1 MSFRAVAWAF
11 DRIKGLGQGEKLVL
25 LALAEF
31 ANDEDETWRSRE
43 EIAKRAECSL
53 RSVASHL
60 KTLDECGL
68 ISRVPR
74 YSWCGDQSGACADKS
89 AHKHRSGTTYR
100 LHLEVEGNF
109 AESAESTDANL
120 AHVDFSAECSGC
132 GHTCKSCTCGDD
144 RGSTDANSGSPQMQQ
159 VAPICTY
166 NPQINHQ
173 TKPNQTEPTHEEA
186 PVGCEG
192 EFFGS
197 VGSGVDVE
205 VIDSPLVE
213 ADAECL
219 PPPLRVLDS
228 GGADWAFLAT
238 VLPESWL
245 DWLSG
250 AGVRQLQ
257 TLAENACAGSGWTPS
272 GLREVLASNPLPP
285 LSDVRNPTG
294 FLIARVRDVLAV
306 GKPPSASA
314 RRAEAKREKRV
325 FLEDVASQRLALD
338 WEVFKRINAI
348 AQRGYDDDPDLFD
361 RVRDMAQA
369 WYDEQEKRA

>member
-43 EIAKRAECSL
+43 EIAQRAECSL

-109 AESAESTDANL
+109 AGSAESTDANL
-120 AHVDFSAECSGC
+120 AHVDFSAESSGC

-144 RGSTDANSGSPQMQQ
+144 RGSTDANPGSPQMQQ

-166 NPQINHQ
+166 NPHLNHQ
-173 TKPNQTEPTHEEA
+173 TEPNKTEPVREREEA
-186 PVGCEG
+186 PVAHEVESC
-192 EFFGS
+192 GS
-197 VGSGVDVE
+197 VGSGVDDE
-205 VIDSPLVE
+205 FDSPLVV
-213 ADAECL
+213 ADAGLIAECL
-219 PPPLRVLDS
+219 PSPLRVLD
-228 GGADWAFLAT
+228 A
-238 VLPESWL
+238 
-245 DWLSG
+245 SG
-250 AGVRQLQ
+250 AVAVTQVLRECVGAGWQPAQIRQVMDQALPANVGRLSRLVCYRLRANVLKGEPPARSGDEDPRVRRERERKAAVLRQERIDALAQ
-257 TLAENACAGSGWTPS
+257 VESTPVDSVWDQAWGQVVAENPGASRVEQ
-272 GLREVLASNPLPP
+272 LRLTEALYAVL
-285 LSDVRNPTG
+285 RG
-294 FLIARVRDVLAV
+294 
-306 GKPPSASA
+306 GESA
-314 RRAEAKREKRV
+314 
-325 FLEDVASQRLALD
+325 
-338 WEVFKRINAI
+338 
-348 AQRGYDDDPDLFD
+348 
-361 RVRDMAQA
+361 
-369 WYDEQEKRA
+369 

>member
-109 AESAESTDANL
+109 AESVESTDANL

-197 VGSGVDVE
+197 VGSGVEVE
-205 VIDSPLVE
+205 IDSPLRV
-213 ADAECL
+213 ADAELIAECL
-219 PPPLRVLDS
+219 PPPLRVLDAT
-228 GGADWAFLAT
+228 GAVAVAR
-238 VLPESWL
+238 V
-245 DWLSG
+245 
-250 AGVRQLQ
+250 
-257 TLAENACAGSGWTPS
+257 
-272 GLREVLASNPLPP
+272 LRECVDAGWQPAQIRQVMDQALPP
-285 LSDVRNPTG
+285 NVGRLPALVCYRLRANVLKGQPPARSADEDP
-294 FLIARVRDVLAV
+294 RVRRERERQAERARQERIEALAAQVELGDV
-306 GKPPSASA
+306 
-314 RRAEAKREKRV
+314 
-325 FLEDVASQRLALD
+325 
-338 WEVFKRINAI
+338 
-348 AQRGYDDDPDLFD
+348 DPLWD
-361 RVRDMAQA
+361 QA
-369 WYDEQEKRA
+369 WSQVVSENPEASRVEQLHLAQERHAAMLGGESA